1 MAKRFYKYFPWL
13 FIFGDLLVI
22 VFSLFISKKLV
33 GQIIEVNQS
42 NSFFYL
48 TIVAVWLLVTVSR
61 KDYKLGRTSSYIH
74 TLQTLMGSLFWFLSI
89 ISFIWFLF
97 HFQNYHLN
105 RFLLL
110 VSVSSLMLL
119 ILSLYRV
126 AVHMAVKRY
135 RMRGGNY
142 SNAVVIGKGGV
153 SQKLVNM
160 FHFRKDFGIRFL
172 GYYDERSSCDETRG
186 DFNKFF
192 EEADSME
199 LDVIYL
205 NENLGT
211 ATIRRF
217 INFADEHYI
226 KVKVIPSDA
235 LQLEK
240 NLSFSKYGEFLV
252 INVNHIPLD
261 NAFNRIAKRAFDVI
275 FSALVTVFILSWM
288 IPLVGFLIKLE
299 SKGPVFF
306 IQERNGENN
315 RVFKCIKFRTMT
327 PNDYS
332 DTHQAKKN
340 DPRVTRIG
348 AFLRNFSLDEM
359 PQFINVLLGEMSIV
373 GPRPHPVPMNQVFK
387 KLIEKYNSRHK
398 IKPGITGLAQ
408 VMGYRGE
415 IVRPF
420 QIRSRVRLDYFYIQ
434 NWSFWLDIT
443 IVFNTL
449 FKLVFDRENA
459 Y

>member
-22 VFSLFISKKLV
+22 IFSLFISERLV
-33 GQIIEVNQS
+33 GQFVDFNQS
-42 NSFFYL
+42 NRLFY
-48 TIVAVWLLVTVSR
+48 VTVSGVWILVTTIR
-61 KDYKLGRTSSYIH
+61 KDYKLGRTSEYLS
-74 TLQTLMGSLFWFLSI
+74 TLKKLVGSLFWFLSLF
-89 ISFIWFLF
+89 SLVWFLF
-97 HFQNYHLN
+97 QFQHYHLN
-105 RFLLL
+105 RLFLTA
-110 VSVSSLMLL
+110 SVFSMLMFLAF
-119 ILSLYRV
+119 YRV
-126 AVHMAVKRY
+126 AVHMTVKQY
-135 RMRGGNY
+135 RIKGGNY
-142 SNAVVIGKGGV
+142 SNAVVIGKGGT

-172 GYYDERSSCDETRG
+172 GYYDENSTCGETRG
-186 DFNKFF
+186 NFDKFF
-192 EEADSME
+192 EEADSML

-205 NENLGT
+205 NETLN
-211 ATIRRF
+211 AETIQRF

-226 KVKVIPSDA
+226 KVKVIPSDS
-235 LQLEK
+235 LQMEK

-252 INVNHIPLD
+252 INVNDIPLD
-261 NAFNRIAKRAFDVI
+261 NAFNRVAKRAFDIV
-275 FSALVTVFILSWM
+275 FSGLVTVFILSWM
-288 IPLVGFLIKLE
+288 IPLVGLLIKLE
-299 SKGPVFF
+299 SRGAVFF

-315 RVFKCIKFRTMT
+315 KIFKCIKFRSMT

-332 DTHQAKKN
+332 DTHQAKRN

-348 AFLRNFSLDEM
+348 AFLRSYSLDEM
-359 PQFINVLLGEMSIV
+359 PQFLNVLMGDMSIV
-373 GPRPHPVPMNQVFK
+373 GPRPHPVPMNQAFK

-415 IVRPF
+415 IEKTY

-434 NWSFWLDIT
+434 NWSFWLDLT
-443 IVFNTL
+443 IVFNTVYN
-449 FKLVFDRENA
+449 LVFDRENA

>member
-13 FIFGDLLVI
+13 FIFGDLSVI
-22 VFSLFISKKLV
+22 VFSLFVSKNIV
-33 GQIIEVNQS
+33 NFFIDVNQS
-42 NSFFYL
+42 NGFFYL
-48 TIVAVWLLVTVSR
+48 TILIVWFLVATIR
-61 KDYKLGRTSSYIH
+61 KDYKLGRTSDYIF
-74 TLQTLMGSLFWFLSI
+74 TLKKFLGSLFWFLSI
-89 ISFIWFLF
+89 ISFVWFLF

-105 RFLLL
+105 RFFLLI
-110 VSVSSLMLL
+110 SVSSLML
-119 ILSLYRV
+119 ILLSIYRV

-135 RMRGGNY
+135 RVKGGNY
-142 SNAVVIGKGGV
+142 SNAVVVGKGGI

-172 GYYDERSSCDETRG
+172 GYYDEQSSCNETRG
-186 DFNKFF
+186 DYNKFF
-192 EEADSME
+192 EEADSMQ

-205 NENLGT
+205 NETLG
-211 ATIRRF
+211 AGIIQKF

-226 KVKVIPSDA
+226 KVKVIPNDS

-252 INVNHIPLD
+252 INVNDIPLD
-261 NAFNRIAKRAFDVI
+261 NAFNRIGKRVFDI
-275 FSALVTVFILSWM
+275 LFAGLVTVLILSWM
-288 IPLVGFLIKLE
+288 IPLVGLLIKLE
-299 SKGPVFF
+299 SRGPIFF
-306 IQERNGENN
+306 VQDRNGENN
-315 RVFKCIKFRTMT
+315 RVFKCIKFRSMT

-332 DTHQAKKN
+332 DTHQAQKN

-348 AFLRNFSLDEM
+348 AFLRSYSLDEM
-359 PQFINVLLGEMSIV
+359 PQFLNVLFGEMSIV

-415 IVRPF
+415 IEKPF

-434 NWSFWLDIT
+434 NWSFGLDIT
-443 IVFNTL
+443 IVFNTIYN
-449 FKLVFDRENA
+449 LVFDRENV

>member
-22 VFSLFISKKLV
+22 IFALFISKNLV
-33 GQIIEVNQS
+33 GQFTEIG
-42 NSFFYL
+42 NSHRFFYL
-48 TIVAVWLLVTVSR
+48 SVLVVWLLVAVMR
-61 KDYKLGRTSSYIH
+61 KDYKLGRTTEYFY
-74 TLQTLMGSLFWFLSI
+74 TLKKLVGSLFWFLSTF
-89 ISFIWFLF
+89 SLAWFLF
-97 HFQNYHLN
+97 QFQHYHLD
-105 RFLLL
+105 RFFLV
-110 VSVSSLMLL
+110 VSVSGMLVFL
-119 ILSLYRV
+119 GFYRV
-126 AVHMAVKRY
+126 AVHMAVKQY
-135 RMRGGNY
+135 RVKGGNY
-142 SNAVVIGKGGV
+142 SNAVVIGKGGT

-172 GYYDERSSCDETRG
+172 GYYDEHTPCSETRG

-192 EEADSME
+192 EEADSML

-205 NENLGT
+205 NESLG
-211 ATIRRF
+211 AETIQRF

-226 KVKVIPSDA
+226 KVKVIPNDS
-235 LQLEK
+235 LQMEK

-252 INVNHIPLD
+252 INVNDIPLD
-261 NAFNRIAKRAFDVI
+261 NAFNRVAKRTFDI
-275 FSALVTVFILSWM
+275 FFSGLVTVFILSWM
-288 IPLVGFLIKLE
+288 IPLVGLLIKLE

-306 IQERNGENN
+306 VQDRNGENN
-315 RVFKCIKFRTMT
+315 IVFKCIKFRSMT

-332 DTHQAKKN
+332 DTLQAQKN

-348 AFLRNFSLDEM
+348 AFLRNYSLDEM
-359 PQFINVLLGEMSIV
+359 PQFLNVLMGDMSIV
-373 GPRPHPVPMNQVFK
+373 GPRPHPVPMNQAFK
-387 KLIEKYNSRHK
+387 RLIEKYNTRHK

-415 IVRPF
+415 IEKPF

-434 NWSFWLDIT
+434 NWSFGLDIT
-443 IVFNTL
+443 IVFNTVYNL
-449 FKLVFDRENA
+449 IFDRENA

>member
-22 VFSLFISKKLV
+22 FFSLLVSRALV
-33 GQIIEVNQS
+33 GQFTDLNHS
-42 NSFFYL
+42 GSFFHL
-48 TIVAVWLLVTVSR
+48 SVLALWLIVAISR
-61 KDYKLGRTSSYIH
+61 KDYKLGRTSDYFF
-74 TLQTLMGSLFWFLSI
+74 TLRRLAGSLFWF
-89 ISFIWFLF
+89 ISLFSFVWFLF
-97 HFQNYHLN
+97 QFQHYYLD
-105 RFLLL
+105 RFFLT
-110 VSVSSLMLL
+110 VSVSGML
-119 ILSLYRV
+119 IWLSFYRV

-135 RMRGGNY
+135 RAKGGNY
-142 SNAVVIGKGGV
+142 TNAVVIGKGGT

-160 FHFRKDFGIRFL
+160 FNFRKDFGIRFL
-172 GYYDERSSCDETRG
+172 GYYDEHTTCSDTRG
-186 DFNKFF
+186 NFDKFF
-192 EEADSME
+192 EEADSML

-205 NENLGT
+205 NEALG
-211 ATIRRF
+211 AEIIQRF

-226 KVKVIPSDA
+226 KVKVIPNDS
-235 LQLEK
+235 LQMEK
-240 NLSFSKYGEFLV
+240 NLSFSRYGEFLV
-252 INVNHIPLD
+252 INVNDIPLD
-261 NAFNRIAKRAFDVI
+261 NTFNRVAKRVFDLV
-275 FSALVTVFILSWM
+275 FSGLVTVFILSWM
-288 IPLVGFLIKLE
+288 IPLVGLLIKLE

-306 IQERNGENN
+306 VQERNGENN
-315 RVFKCIKFRTMT
+315 KVFDCIKFRSMT

-332 DTHQAKKN
+332 DTLQAQKN

-348 AFLRNFSLDEM
+348 AFLRTYSLDEM
-359 PQFINVLLGEMSIV
+359 PQFLNVLWGDMSIV

-415 IVRPF
+415 IQKPF

-434 NWSFWLDIT
+434 NWSFGLDVT

-449 FKLVFDRENA
+449 YKLIFDRENA